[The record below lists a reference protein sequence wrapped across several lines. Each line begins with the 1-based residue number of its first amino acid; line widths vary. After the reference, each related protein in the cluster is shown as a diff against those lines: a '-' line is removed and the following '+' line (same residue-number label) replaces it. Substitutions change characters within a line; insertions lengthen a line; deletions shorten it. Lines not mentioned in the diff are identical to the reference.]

1 MPYGWIFS
9 MGQENMQQH
18 FQKKMHKNPRK
29 PCTSG
34 DFLLYARQESN
45 L

>member
-1 MPYGWIFS
+1 MYLIHNRNLS
-9 MGQENMQQH
+9 
-18 FQKKMHKNPRK
+18 KTKLSPRIAK
-29 PCTSG
+29 IPG

>member
-1 MPYGWIFS
+1 MLQTAALS
-9 MGQENMQQH
+9 E
-18 FQKKMHKNPRK
+18 KMHKNPRK
-29 PCTSG
+29 PYTSG